1 MFSTLRSGGAG
12 AEIASRSG
20 RGVESSGVCSEPGA
34 AGAGAAG
41 SRVGCV
47 GGSVGSGGSVGTVP
61 SSWER

>member
-20 RGVESSGVCSEPGA
+20 REVGA
-34 AGAGAAG
+34 AGSGAAISGAGVAG

-61 SSWER
+61 SS